1 MARIFS
7 IMSGKGGV
15 GKSTLASSLARYFAG
30 RGLRTVLIDGDIG
43 LRCADLMLD
52 VQDRVVFDLGDVKEQ
67 LCPTEQALIRPTGA
81 ENLFLLAAPQM
92 LRPSDIKAKEIS
104 KLIEKLSA
112 DHDMILLDAPAG
124 IGRGLKNLLGAE
136 STPIIVA
143 TPDDVSLRD
152 AEKTAMLLQEKG
164 EMHPLLVLNRVNR
177 QLIKK
182 GEMLPPAQIAMSL
195 DMPLTGVIE
204 ESPAIYRALLQ
215 HKCALEC
222 GDEKVRQAI
231 ENIASR
237 LLGAD
242 TPLPEYK
249 LPSRRRFLWF
259 GGVKA

>member
-67 LCPTEQALIRPTGA
+67 LCPTEQALIRPTGT

-112 DHDMILLDAPAG
+112 DHDIILLDAPAG
-124 IGRGLKNLLGAE
+124 IGRGLKNLLGAD

-164 EMHPLLVLNRVNR
+164 EMLS
-177 QLIKK
+177 
-182 GEMLPPAQIAMSL
+182 PAQIAMSL

-204 ESPAIYRALLQ
+204 ESPAVYRALLQ